1 MAMPEYTCF
10 VVDTA
15 TPTRYTPTL
24 CLGRYTDVSDT
35 DVRHWLESCG
45 LPVSAAEAVAS
56 GDNYEL
62 VFFGLVMHTVR
73 TLRPQYTPDRA
84 QLLADCAAVGID
96 VTADATLAE
105 MLTVLYHTDPDRAEK
120 YY

>member
-1 MAMPEYTCF
+1 MAMPEYTYF

-15 TPTRYTPTL
+15 APTRYMPTL
-24 CLGRYTDVSDT
+24 CLGQYTDTSDS

-45 LPVSAAEAVAS
+45 LSTMKVAAITEND
-56 GDNYEL
+56 GYEL
-62 VFFGLVMHTVR
+62 SLAGLRMHTVR
-73 TLRPQYTPDRA
+73 TLHSQCRPDRV

-105 MLTVLYHTDPDRAEK
+105 MLTTLYHTDPDRAEK